1 MIKTALNAAKT
12 AKGWTNQKLSEES
25 GIALST
31 VTNTLNETSKTENP
45 RLDTVVPMCRALGVS
60 IDEAVGLKT
69 AAQPLSTAGEAAAYY
84 DAAKKY
90 LIALVE
96 HERKEKEA
104 ERAERIKAQEA
115 ASKYSKVLT
124 IVLTAV
130 VVVLIIDLAS
140 RHIGWFQW

>member
-45 RLDTVVPMCRALGVS
+45 RLDTVVPMCKALGVS

-69 AAQPLSTAGEAAAYY
+69 TAQPLSTVGEAAAYY

-104 ERAERIKAQEA
+104 ERAERIKAQES
-115 ASKYSKVLT
+115 ASKYSKALA

-140 RHIGWFQW
+140 RTVGWFQW